1 MNRQVKK
8 LKEKLVTLKRVC
20 KVTKGRRYFSFTAL
34 VVKGNKNGLVG
45 FGVGKAKEPQNAI
58 RKAGDQ
64 AEKRLVKI
72 SLKGGT
78 IPHEQ
83 KAKHGS
89 TSIFLYPASEGT
101 GIIAGGVVR
110 IVLEL
115 VGVKNIFSKW
125 NGSSN
130 SNNCI
135 RAVILALTKIRNAYT
150 ISKERGL
157 SIKNI
162 FEG

>member
-1 MNRQVKK
+1 M
-8 LKEKLVTLKRVC
+8 KEKLVTLKRVC

-34 VVKGNKNGLVG
+34 VVKGNKNGVVG

-58 RKAGDQ
+58 RKAGAK

-72 SLKGGT
+72 FLRRGT

-83 KAKHGS
+83 KAKLGS
-89 TSIFLYPASEGT
+89 TYIFLSPATEGT

-115 VGVKNIFSKW
+115 VGLKNIFSKL

-130 SNNCI
+130 AKNCI

-157 SIKNI
+157 TIQKI

>member
-1 MNRQVKK
+1 M
-8 LKEKLVTLKRVC
+8 KEKLVKLKRVC

-34 VVKGNKNGLVG
+34 VVKGNKNGVVG
-45 FGVGKAKEPQNAI
+45 FGVGKAKEPQHAI
-58 RKAGDQ
+58 LKAGAQ

-72 SLKGGT
+72 FLTGGT

-83 KAKHGS
+83 KAKYGS
-89 TSIFLYPASEGT
+89 SYIFLYPAAKGT

-115 VGVKNIFSKW
+115 VGVKNIFSKL

-135 RAVILALTKIRNAYT
+135 SAVILALTKIRNAYT
-150 ISKERGL
+150 IAQERGL
-157 SIKNI
+157 TIKNM
-162 FEG
+162 F